1 MGPLDLADLE
11 ELKVKQGQR
20 RDKIENAPK
29 DKAIKATDKA
39 HKAGNIT
46 DREHIENLK
55 NAPNFMQVIEE
66 AFGDIT
72 ESGEVWDESRQQFLT
87 KKVAPLAQKVDD
99 SLTNI
104 TGQNWIGDR
113 SRNVINFGADILA
126 PTSGDL
132 AVGAAVLPLTAADGP
147 LPFGDAAAGTIAGL
161 KYGSGV
167 TGRLYKKTSQMLDDV
182 FDKRVQKATPVYASG
197 PADDITSRIEN
208 ALKVNKDLKY
218 RYIPEEK
225 LDKSI
230 SEIDR
235 LALVTKD
242 RIRKYVKEFGGNE
255 ADVNRIL
262 KEQKKSFNSIYKA
275 NAWLNDYFK
284 QLSEGLPKN
293 ITLRDV
299 RIADINGVPKLVNKN
314 TGKGFPHAFEV
325 DHRSAKV
332 ALGELGIE
340 GADIWENLDVVYTVF
355 NRAKNTVAN
364 NPMIPRE
371 FSQALGESTSLR
383 EFVGR
388 RMSKEF
394 NSRFTKIPQEVREL
408 VRESMIQDL
417 LSSKGSKGDVKRIV
431 ARQVDLYSNP
441 KYRSFVT
448 DLIDRMQTPP
458 KGIRIEQYDAI
469 MEDIE
474 VLLRHIDNK
483 QHQLRYEELIQMPIW
498 HMMPKVEQIKFINL
512 HDQYVTRKRGLG
524 AQFKS
529 KQGKYYGDRDDV

>member
-29 DKAIKATDKA
+29 DKAIQATDKA

-55 NAPNFMQVIEE
+55 NAPNFIQVIEE

-182 FDKRVQKATPVYASG
+182 FDKRVQKVTPVYASG

>member
-1 MGPLDLADLE
+1 MSILGGPLPKVEEE
-11 ELKVKQGQR
+11 EL
-20 RDKIENAPK
+20 
-29 DKAIKATDKA
+29 
-39 HKAGNIT
+39 
-46 DREHIENLK
+46 
-55 NAPNFMQVIEE
+55 IEE
-66 AFGDIT
+66 EEEQQSWNPVNVIQEAFSDIT

-255 ADVNRIL
+255 TDVNRIL
-262 KEQKKSFNSIYKA
+262 REQKKSFNSIYKA
-275 NAWLNDYFK
+275 NAWLNNYFK
-284 QLSEGLPKN
+284 QLSEGLPQN
-293 ITLRDV
+293 LTLRDV
-299 RIADINGVPKLVNKN
+299 RIADVNGVPKLVNKN

-325 DHRSAKV
+325 DHRAAKV

-431 ARQVDLYSNP
+431 ARQIDLYSNP

-448 DLIDRMQTPP
+448 DLIDRIQTPP
-458 KGIRIEQYDAI
+458 KGIRTEQYDAI

-483 QHQLRYEELIQMPIW
+483 QHQLRYEELTQMPIW

>member
-1 MGPLDLADLE
+1 MGPLDLADIE
-11 ELKVKQGQR
+11 ELKVKQGQQ

-46 DREHIENLK
+46 DEEHIENLK

-275 NAWLNDYFK
+275 NAWLNNYFK
-284 QLSEGLPKN
+284 QLSEGLPQN
-293 ITLRDV
+293 LTLRDV
-299 RIADINGVPKLVNKN
+299 RIADVNGVPKLINKN

-325 DHRSAKV
+325 DHRAAKI

>member
-11 ELKVKQGQR
+11 ELKVKQGQQ

-66 AFGDIT
+66 AFGDIK

-104 TGQNWIGDR
+104 TGQNWVGDR

-218 RYIPEEK
+218 RYIPEDK

-498 HMMPKVEQIKFINL
+498 HMMPKVDQIKFINL

>member
-1 MGPLDLADLE
+1 MGPLDLVDLE

-29 DKAIKATDKA
+29 DKAIQATDKA

-55 NAPNFMQVIEE
+55 NAPNFIQVIEE

-182 FDKRVQKATPVYASG
+182 FDKRVQKVTPVYASG

>member
-1 MGPLDLADLE
+1 MGPLDLADIE
-11 ELKVKQGQR
+11 ELRVKQGQR

-29 DKAIKATDKA
+29 DKAIQATDKA